1 MNNKYKYLINN
12 ITALILII
20 FGFFY
25 YLSSLANSF
34 LSLFFV
40 SLGFFILIFNIL
52 KLNNFSAGIEQD
64 ERTKKISQISLS
76 YSWLFSFVV
85 LNFIFFLNY
94 FELISFDF
102 NALFSVMIL
111 SMIVSSIFFRLFFK
125 NKNI

>member
-111 SMIVSSIFFRLFFK
+111 SMIVSVLFSRMVFR